1 MISLLILITDFNDLQ
16 FINHTIHD
24 PKLKT
29 TNFMPKEDS
38 GKCLLLFKWQS
49 RCIES
54 SSRNDLSG
62 TSL

>member
-1 MISLLILITDFNDLQ
+1 MISLLILITDLQ